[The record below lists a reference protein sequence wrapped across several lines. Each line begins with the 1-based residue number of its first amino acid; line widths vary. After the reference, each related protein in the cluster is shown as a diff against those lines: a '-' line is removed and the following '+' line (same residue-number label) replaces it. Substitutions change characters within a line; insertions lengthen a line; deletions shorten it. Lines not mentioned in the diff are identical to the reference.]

1 MRDSNGGISMN
12 LIPESEEMHNYLK
25 QSLDIDYS
33 HLLIREKVIDL
44 YQECDSE
51 ITKVKIAYNF
61 VRDEI
66 AHSLDIKSTRITRRA
81 SEVLAYK
88 EGKCSAKSILLAAL
102 LRAINVPT
110 GLCYQR
116 VTIGDTPEFGHC
128 LHALNAVYIFELNK
142 WIRLDARGNKN
153 GVNAQFST
161 EEEQLAFPIRIHY
174 GEIDYPTIYI

>member
-1 MRDSNGGISMN
+1 MK
-12 LIPESEEMHNYLK
+12 LILESEELHNYLK

-33 HLLIREKVIDL
+33 HLLIREKVLDL

-51 ITKVKIAYNF
+51 ITKIKIAYNF

-66 AHSLDIKSTRITRRA
+66 AHSLDIKSPRITRRA

-88 EGKCSAKSILLAAL
+88 EGKCSAKSNLLAAL
-102 LRAINVPT
+102 LRAINIPT

-116 VTIGDTPEFGHC
+116 VTLGDTPESGYG
-128 LHALNAVYIFELNK
+128 LHALNAVYIFELKK
-142 WIRLDARGNKN
+142 WIRLDARGNKD

-161 EEEQLAFPIRIHY
+161 EEEHLAFPIRTY
-174 GEIDYPTIYI
+174 YDEIDYPTIYL